1 MFILRR
7 YKSEKVAGFLWNRWP
22 TSNGISGRNEMEWVA
37 GFAWN
42 HWPTWSG
49 IRKMGIYFIKDPD
62 GYWLEV
68 LPEKK

>member
-42 HWPTWSG
+42 HWPAWSG
-49 IRKMGIYFIKDPD
+49 IRSSHRDIKPD
-62 GYWLEV
+62 GAHTQN
-68 LPEKK
+68 

>member
-42 HWPTWSG
+42 HWPAWSG
-49 IRKMGIYFIKDPD
+49 IRMQI
-62 GYWLEV
+62 
-68 LPEKK
+68 EKTFCRLLHL